1 MSGRDV
7 VPDLSSGG
15 APRDVGAAALL
26 GMLKAD
32 GTAWTSPYDGVRAAM
47 GIRQKTVLPEIQDQ
61 ADQRLRTFK
70 ALFRGLGLLYDENS
84 TLHNTELGN
93 QVQAVLNDQLQAV
106 DDYGRRLALAERR
119 RLAQLLA
126 PVLARYELA
135 SPLSRSEYPSD
146 TDIRPLLGIW
156 RAMRAL
162 GNKLHW
168 EELGRVLTGCLR
180 DAEVDG
186 AIDKIREARLTS
198 GYDPRD
204 EAMMEA
210 LYGPRQP
217 PDQGSMADRLDVWFS
232 RAAFKDIFLEARD
245 RSDRFRYLNNDF
257 VDLIDKVLADPPPHF
272 EGGDAAEYVRWMGA
286 VDHLPLLLESTDES
300 IDPIVAK
307 CRRWGG
313 RQIIAFA
320 GPAGTGKT
328 RMAEKVADVLVEGDN
343 SRLETIQFHA
353 TFTYEE
359 FVGGLAP
366 DNGTFTPQKGVL
378 LQISERARLDP
389 EQRTHV
395 LLIDELSRADVANV
409 LGELLT
415 YVEYRGRAFRVP
427 AFNETFALAPNLVI
441 LATLNLADRSVIN
454 IDDATI
460 RRLRVVNVPPSSA
473 ALRSILE
480 SAGMQDDLAR
490 QVCVWFDTLPD
501 DVPFG
506 HGLFVGARDERDLHE
521 LWHESLQL
529 YLRRGGVATYPEPE
543 LIEAGYVWRDT
554 VFADGGDPSG
564 SNADSSGSV
573 ADGQTLAVDSEAT
586 LENELSN
593 GSSATA

>member
-1 MSGRDV
+1 
-7 VPDLSSGG
+7 
-15 APRDVGAAALL
+15 
-26 GMLKAD
+26 
-32 GTAWTSPYDGVRAAM
+32 M
-47 GIRQKTVLPEIQDQ
+47 GIRQKMVLPEIQEQ

-84 TLHNTELGN
+84 TLRNTEVGN
-93 QVQAVLNDQLQAV
+93 QVQAVLSDQLQAV

-135 SPLSRSEYPSD
+135 SPLSRSEYPPD
-146 TDIRPLLGIW
+146 TDIRPLLAIW
-156 RAMRAL
+156 RTMRAL
-162 GNKLHW
+162 GDKLHW

-180 DAEVDG
+180 DSDVDG
-186 AIDKIREARLTS
+186 AIDKIRDARLTP

-204 EAMMEA
+204 EAMMDR

-232 RAAFKDIFLEARD
+232 RAAFKDVFLEARD

-257 VDLIDKVLADPPPHF
+257 VDLIDKVIADPPPNF
-272 EGGDAAEYVRWMGA
+272 DGGDAAEYVRWMGS
-286 VDHLPLLLESTDES
+286 VDRLPLPLESADES

-307 CRRWGG
+307 CRRWGD

-353 TFTYEE
+353 AFTYEE

-366 DNGTFTPQKGVL
+366 ENGTFTPQKGVL

-415 YVEYRGRAFRVP
+415 YVEYRGRPFRVP
-427 AFNETFALAPNLVI
+427 AFDETFALAPNLVI

-460 RRLRVVNVPPSSA
+460 RRLRVVNVPPSGA

-480 SAGMQDDLAR
+480 SAGMRDDLAR
-490 QVCVWFDTLPD
+490 QLRTWFDSLPD

-521 LWHESLQL
+521 LWHESLHL

-554 VFADGGDPSG
+554 AFADGGDPSG
-564 SNADSSGSV
+564 SNADTSGSGP
-573 ADGQTLAVDSEAT
+573 DGQTPAVDPEAS